1 MTIGFKICRYDK
13 CLTDYNLPK
22 AYPQILTFTV
32 FRNLILLFLLLIFNK
47 TVFTFNADFCF

>member
-22 AYPQILTFTV
+22 AYPQIL
-32 FRNLILLFLLLIFNK
+32 IFNRFSK
-47 TVFTFNADFCF
+47 LNFAFFVTKF